1 MYDVN
6 LRQLE
11 QFLAV
16 AETGSFSKGAA
27 RAHVSQPA
35 LSTAIGKLENDLG
48 VQLFNRLARQV
59 TLTAEGHRLLASA
72 KTIVGECETVRA
84 ALKQT
89 AEREVLSIGIC
100 DTMDLTSLAAT
111 LEQFRRNNGSVR
123 LKVWEDNSQVLID
136 QLANGKQDLIFLAV
150 TGDENL
156 PSSWETRHLATENY
170 VIAAAHDH
178 RLAGQK
184 SALLAVLHD
193 LPFIAR
199 RHCEYRKAFG
209 KLLSKQ
215 NIRPKVTYRT
225 SQDQRALDLV
235 RAGLGAGLF
244 PRSLVCSDFHVLE
257 IEDHDL
263 TRSVLCCWKQSK
275 LSAGLYNFLCYVEN
289 MEFRGSI
296 KHDSNN

>member
-1 MYDVN
+1 MN

-35 LSTAIGKLENDLG
+35 LSTAIGKLEDDLG

-59 TLTAEGHRLLASA
+59 TLTSEGHRLMASA
-72 KTIVGECETVRA
+72 KTIVGECETVRS

-100 DTMDLTSLAAT
+100 DTMDLPSLAAT
-111 LEQFRRNNGSVR
+111 LEQFRRNHGFVR
-123 LKVWEDNSQVLID
+123 LKVWEDNSQTLIN
-136 QLANGKQDLIFLAV
+136 QLANGRQDIVFLAD

-156 PSSWETRHLATENY
+156 PPSWEKHVLSTEHY
-170 VIAAAHDH
+170 VIATAQDH
-178 RLAGQK
+178 RLAEQK
-184 SALLAVLHD
+184 SAPLTTLHD

-199 RHCEYRKAFG
+199 RHCEYRKVFG
-209 KLLSKQ
+209 QLLSQQ

-225 SQDQRALDLV
+225 SQDQRALDLI
-235 RAGLGAGLF
+235 RAGLGVGLF
-244 PRSLVCSDFHVLE
+244 PKSLVSDDLHVLE
-257 IEDHDL
+257 VEDHEL
-263 TRSVLCCWKQSK
+263 KRNLICCWKEPQ
-275 LSAGLYNFLCYVEN
+275 SAGVSAFL
-289 MEFRGSI
+289 EFTEISAT
-296 KHDSNN
+296 S